1 MSTDNRTLEEKLDSF
16 ERNTFARG
24 MLKAAELITSPETPA
39 TLPELLLYIIEHAQ
53 KIINGELPPK

>member
-24 MLKAAELITSPETPA
+24 MLKAAELIISLKTPS
-39 TLPELLLYIIEHAQ
+39 TLPELSLYIIEHA
-53 KIINGELPPK
+53 KKVVNGELPPK